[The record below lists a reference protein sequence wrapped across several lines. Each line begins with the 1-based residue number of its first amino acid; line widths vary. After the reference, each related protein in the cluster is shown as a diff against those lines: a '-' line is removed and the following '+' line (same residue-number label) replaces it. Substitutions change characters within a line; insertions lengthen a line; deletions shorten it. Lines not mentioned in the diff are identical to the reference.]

1 MLILGNF
8 GKLPIGQILSDLD
21 KFCFAEL
28 TQGRSSYFP
37 RAMKKIRKS
46 FRVPPYGNEKYDL
59 RAK

>member
-28 TQGRSSYFP
+28 ALGRSSYN
-37 RAMKKIRKS
+37 
-46 FRVPPYGNEKYDL
+46 NEKDV
-59 RAK
+59 AKVSERP